1 MKSHARMHK
10 TLASLAFAMTATA
23 VSLHWMD
30 PSARAGRAQLSP
42 EEIASVSHQLVSDS
56 VRINAR
62 QWRDV
67 EITTDDEVVGGGLSL
82 AASRVQRECHF
93 FVDAA
98 GRPSR
103 ETQWSNQKRWEHTP
117 NTIRI
122 HVERASQDGPSAAQ
136 WFTVRSLILALDS
149 ALSAKGSIPIRSQI
163 FDANTVVYSSNL

>member
-10 TLASLAFAMTATA
+10 TLASLALAMTATA

-42 EEIASVSHQLVSDS
+42 EEIASISQQLVTDS

-67 EITTDDEVVGGGLSL
+67 VITTDNEVVAGGLSL
-82 AASRVQRECHF
+82 AASRDQRECHF
-93 FVDAA
+93 FVDGA

-103 ETQWSNQKRWEHTP
+103 ETQWSNQSPWQRTPHT
-117 NTIRI
+117 ILI
-122 HVERASQDGPSAAQ
+122 HVERATPDGPTAAQ

-149 ALSAKGSIPIRSQI
+149 ALAAKGTIPIRSSV
-163 FDANTVVYSSNL
+163 FEPDTVIYSSSL

>member
-42 EEIASVSHQLVSDS
+42 EEMATVSHQLVTDS
-56 VRINAR
+56 VHINVR

-67 EITTDDEVVGGGLSL
+67 EITTDDEVVGSGLRL
-82 AASRVQRECHF
+82 AASRDQRECHF
-93 FVDAA
+93 LVDGA

-103 ETQWSNQKRWEHTP
+103 EAQWADQDSWQRTP
-117 NTIRI
+117 NTVRI

-136 WFTVRSLILALDS
+136 WLTVRSLILALDS
-149 ALSAKGSIPIRSQI
+149 ALSAKGTIPIRSQI
-163 FDANTVVYSSNL
+163 FDSNTVIYSSSL